1 MIQCALEE
9 DKSQSQDEVQSEPLM
24 IEGDASNLSCSDV
37 ADMVAS
43 ETWRAWQPCQRIVE
57 EGMKQLTTSQ
67 QCWHACSAHMQFPL
81 IPPFLVLMWEQLLSA
96 GRQFIAV
103 SKKNMLQIAGFH
115 GLFILLLPLQWQLP
129 LLLAHLQCCGSW
141 GDLRQ
146 QRTLLQDTD
155 RKEMFYLSCQRP
167 GDFVDSLPAFPSA
180 VVCLL
185 DYPLLGCLFGIPLA
199 LLAVLVLLDL
209 AGVAF
214 LPLSM
219 LGMIFFSIVKG
230 HGVMWVCVKAFFAPG
245 CQLSL
250 AVSLRAE
257 CYVCGRL

>member
-1 MIQCALEE
+1 MAQQQCAVRSSMVTPGVAFHRVIQRALEE

-103 SKKNMLQIAGFH
+103 SKKNMLQIAEIGR
-115 GLFILLLPLQWQLP
+115 
-129 LLLAHLQCCGSW
+129 A
-141 GDLRQ
+141 
-146 QRTLLQDTD
+146 
-155 RKEMFYLSCQRP
+155 SCRER
-167 GDFVDSLPAFPSA
+167 V
-180 VVCLL
+180 
-185 DYPLLGCLFGIPLA
+185 
-199 LLAVLVLLDL
+199 
-209 AGVAF
+209 
-214 LPLSM
+214 
-219 LGMIFFSIVKG
+219 
-230 HGVMWVCVKAFFAPG
+230 
-245 CQLSL
+245 
-250 AVSLRAE
+250 
-257 CYVCGRL
+257 